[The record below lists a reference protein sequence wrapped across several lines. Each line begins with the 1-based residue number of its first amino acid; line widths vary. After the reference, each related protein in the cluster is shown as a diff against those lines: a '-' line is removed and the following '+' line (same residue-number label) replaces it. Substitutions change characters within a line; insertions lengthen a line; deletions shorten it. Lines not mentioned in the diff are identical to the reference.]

1 MLDDCQ
7 PPDGVQIDIL
17 ILSSGNIE
25 DDEDIIDC
33 SEQQKAEGE
42 LPFDNIPEGE
52 KDVQIFDHMQKTLI
66 SLEMTISFH
75 LH

>member
-7 PPDGVQIDIL
+7 PPDGVRSDIENII

-25 DDEDIIDC
+25 DDKDIIDC

-42 LPFDNIPEGE
+42 TAAKHTARAREFRRITKL
-52 KDVQIFDHMQKTLI
+52 
-66 SLEMTISFH
+66 H
-75 LH
+75 L

>member
-33 SEQQKAEGE
+33 SEQQKAEVE
-42 LPFDNIPEGE
+42 TAAKHTARAREFRRITKLHSI
-52 KDVQIFDHMQKTLI
+52 IITSTL
-66 SLEMTISFH
+66 
-75 LH
+75 